1 MYVMFVAPPLLE
13 SVGGP
18 VVEVD
23 EAVVAVGGDVDEG
36 VKENVVDVANG
47 VVVVVGVVI
56 NGRGSDVVVGP
67 SPTAERTSTD
77 ESCIVTK
84 LSACGISLETSV
96 TPFLHINPLNEES
109 KRRMVLIKEKT
120 EK

>member
-1 MYVMFVAPPLLE
+1 MYVMFVVSPLLE
-13 SVGGP
+13 SVGNP
-18 VVEVD
+18 VVGVD
-23 EAVVAVGGDVDEG
+23 EAVVVVGGAVDGEVEESG
-36 VKENVVDVANG
+36 VEAVNG
-47 VVVVVGVVI
+47 VVEVVVD
-56 NGRGSDVVVGP
+56 GRGSDVVVGP

-109 KRRMVLIKEKT
+109 KRRMVLIKHVT

>member
-1 MYVMFVAPPLLE
+1 MYVMFVASPLLE
-13 SVGGP
+13 SVSGP

-36 VKENVVDVANG
+36 GEENVVDVVNG

-56 NGRGSDVVVGP
+56 DGRGSDVVVGP

-109 KRRMVLIKEKT
+109 KRRMVLIKHVT